1 MLIYWVEQPKGT
13 RDVKVYLI
21 DVLRVHKER
30 VYFHEATGKTWANLK
45 SEHHQVHMEPEAAL
59 EDARN
64 RVASLRLL
72 TELELCTLRANED
85 RIMALTPD
93 TIPDHSKRISYA

>member
-13 RDVKVYLI
+13 RQVKIYQM

-30 VYFHEATGKTWANLK
+30 VYFHEVTGKTWANLK
-45 SEHHQVHMEPEAAL
+45 SDYHLVHFEPEPAV

-64 RVASLRLL
+64 RVADLRLL
-72 TELELCTLRANED
+72 TELELYSLRASEAE
-85 RIMALTPD
+85 IMAMTPD
-93 TIPDHSKRISYA
+93 TIPDHAKRISYA

>member
-13 RDVKVYLI
+13 RDVKIYQM
-21 DVLRVHKER
+21 DVLRVHKDR
-30 VYFHEATGKTWANLK
+30 VYFHEVTGKTWANLK
-45 SEHHQVHMEPEAAL
+45 SEHHQVYLDPEPAL

-72 TELELCTLRANED
+72 TELELCGLRANEE
-85 RIMALTPD
+85 RLLALTPD
-93 TIPDHSKRISYA
+93 TIPDHAKRISYA